1 MWTPIERQKIED
13 GGSFKMTYNQVKGS
27 AEYIMAQTRLRPKT
41 AIILGTGLNPI
52 TADIENAVRIPYKN
66 IPRWND
72 TVNRSHEGMLV
83 IGTLDKTPVAVMSG
97 RLHYYEGNSFAECAY
112 PVAVFKAMGIEKI
125 IVTNAAGGI
134 NKEYSAGDF
143 VLISDHIKFFDDSP
157 LRGEDATM
165 FGTGRFFDMND
176 VYSEY
181 LRNRVTGA
189 FADETGVS
197 LRSGVYAYMP
207 GPQFETPA
215 EIRMLRTLGADLV
228 GMSTV
233 PEVIMAAA
241 CNIKVLGI
249 SVVTNMAA
257 GVLDRPL
264 TIKEVDE
271 TCSAVSEKFKALLHT
286 AVRILEEE
294 K

>member
-1 MWTPIERQKIED
+1 
-13 GGSFKMTYNQVKGS
+13 MTYNQVKGS
-27 AEYIMAQTRLRPKT
+27 AEYIMAQTRLRPKI
-41 AIILGTGLNPI
+41 AVILGTGLNPL
-52 TADIENAVRIPYKN
+52 TADLENATRIPYKN

-72 TVNRSHEGMLV
+72 TVNKSHEGVLIV
-83 IGTLDKTPVAVMSG
+83 GTLDKVPVAVMSG

-112 PVAVFKAMGIEKI
+112 PVAVLKAMGVEKI
-125 IVTNAAGGI
+125 ILTNAAGGI
-134 NKEYSAGDF
+134 NKEYNPGDF
-143 VLISDHIKFFDDSP
+143 ILISDHIKFFDDSP

-165 FGTGRFFDMND
+165 FGTGRFFDMSD
-176 VYSEY
+176 TYSEY
-181 LRNRVTGA
+181 LRNRVAGA
-189 FADETGVS
+189 FEDETGAK

-233 PEVIMAAA
+233 PEAIMAAA
-241 CNIKVLGI
+241 CGVRVLGI

-257 GVLDRPL
+257 GVLERPL
-264 TIKEVDE
+264 TLGEVDE
-271 TCSAVSEKFKALLHT
+271 TCSAVAGNFKKLLHT

>member
-1 MWTPIERQKIED
+1 
-13 GGSFKMTYNQVKGS
+13 MTYNQVKGS

-41 AIILGTGLNPI
+41 AIILGTGLNPL

-72 TVNRSHEGMLV
+72 TVNRSHEGVLIV
-83 IGTLDKTPVAVMSG
+83 GTLDKAPVAVMSG

-112 PVAVFKAMGIEKI
+112 PVAVLKAMGVEKI
-125 IVTNAAGGI
+125 ILTNAAGGI
-134 NKEYSAGDF
+134 NKEYNPGDF
-143 VLISDHIKFFDDSP
+143 ILISDHIKFFDDSP

-165 FGTGRFFDMND
+165 FGTGRFFDMSD
-176 VYSEY
+176 TYCEY
-181 LRNRVTGA
+181 LRNRVAGA
-189 FADETGVS
+189 FEDETGIR

-233 PEVIMAAA
+233 PEAIMAAA
-241 CNIKVLGI
+241 CGIRALGI

-257 GVLDRPL
+257 GVLERPL
-264 TIKEVDE
+264 TLSEVDG
-271 TCSAVSEKFKALLHT
+271 TCSAVAGDFKKLLHT

>member
-1 MWTPIERQKIED
+1 
-13 GGSFKMTYNQVKGS
+13 MTYNQVKGS
-27 AEYIMAQTRLRPKT
+27 AEYIMAQTRIRPKI
-41 AIILGTGLNPI
+41 AVILGTGLNPL
-52 TADIENAVRIPYKN
+52 TADIENATRIPYEN

-72 TVNRSHEGMLV
+72 TTNKDHEGVLIV
-83 IGTLDKTPVAVMSG
+83 GTLDKIPVAVLSG

-112 PVAVFKAMGIEKI
+112 PVAVLKAMGVEKI
-125 IVTNAAGGI
+125 IVTNAAGGV
-134 NKEYSAGDF
+134 NKEYNPGDF
-143 VLISDHIKFFDDSP
+143 ILISDHIKFSSDSP

-165 FGTGRFFDMND
+165 FGTGRFFDMSD
-176 VYSEY
+176 TYSEY
-181 LRNRVTGA
+181 LRNRVAGA
-189 FADETGVS
+189 FEDETGIA
-197 LRSGVYAYMP
+197 LKSGVYAYMT

-215 EIRMLRTLGADLV
+215 EIRMLRVLGADLV

-233 PEVIMAAA
+233 PEAIMAAA
-241 CNIKVLGI
+241 CNIRALGI

-264 TIKEVDE
+264 TTDEVNE
-271 TCSAVSEKFKALLHT
+271 TCSAVAGNFKTLLHT